1 MNEDINQQYVAQ
13 EALTQQQL
21 QAEQGMNAP
30 SILQQQ
36 QQIQAALV
44 EQTNP
49 AHVLEEIELKLKGIR
64 QDWNGE
70 YVKVS
75 EPLMNNKGISRM
87 LFILS
92 SVVNQN
98 TILSHLEASEIGN
111 FVTRVSDDIID
122 DLVLNWKE
130 YGVTDKILLDA
141 IVDVILF
148 PTFMSLKRAWKQ
160 NEKNWLNRAVV
171 ESINNSPR
179 VLPQKKEGFFNKLR
193 L

>member
-70 YVKVS
+70 YVRVS

-179 VLPQKKEGFFNKLR
+179 VLPQKKEDFFNKLR